1 MGKSRDLITK
11 IGVIKGIFHA
21 RMVMIKNRNSK
32 YLIEAGKINK
42 KCQEYTEKLYNKALM
57 TQMII

>member
-11 IGVIKGIFHA
+11 TGDIKGIFHA

-42 KCQEYTEKLYNKALM
+42 KC
-57 TQMII
+57 